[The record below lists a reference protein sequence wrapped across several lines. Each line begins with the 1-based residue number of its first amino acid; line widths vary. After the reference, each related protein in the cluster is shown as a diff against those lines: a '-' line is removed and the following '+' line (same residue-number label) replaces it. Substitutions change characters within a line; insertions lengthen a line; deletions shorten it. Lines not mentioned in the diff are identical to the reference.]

1 MRLGAPLSRWPATAR
16 ANVEHVDEM
25 HPGLID
31 QTADAAYHKVHE
43 YLSREFP
50 GLAAAARQALS
61 IASADLARHLTLALC
76 TSPSGGDASPPHR
89 RRRTVAP
96 PEATSDLAADLA
108 TAPKA
113 SLSRCFTSAAPKEA
127 KGGAAPAVFVAMHA
141 GSAPESAALLAHAVW
156 ALRARSSPPSPPRSP
171 ARARASRASP
181 RRRRTPKRV
190 QPRARVRAA
199 GRLQTLRAAV
209 RPFSRRTHSDSHPS
223 RAWSVR
229 VWGRPE
235 ESRRAEADCCRRRAP
250 QVADAKCGQVCAAEE
265 GKKSPRLCGARWR
278 MAVYNNPTGQ

>member
-1 MRLGAPLSRWPATAR
+1 MTPQPAAPLRMSEIRAGDTHVCGDTSSMYRLVCEPLAAIVAKQNPTLSDEQLCAMRLGAPLSRWPATAR

-141 GSAPESAALLAHAVW
+141 GSAPESAAILAHII
-156 ALRARSSPPSPPRSP
+156 LR
-171 ARARASRASP
+171 
-181 RRRRTPKRV
+181 V
-190 QPRARVRAA
+190 
-199 GRLQTLRAAV
+199 
-209 RPFSRRTHSDSHPS
+209 
-223 RAWSVR
+223 
-229 VWGRPE
+229 
-235 ESRRAEADCCRRRAP
+235 
-250 QVADAKCGQVCAAEE
+250 
-265 GKKSPRLCGARWR
+265 
-278 MAVYNNPTGQ
+278 